1 MPIYVYLAAGG
12 VVGSVFILKWG
23 LASSGPRSRSAVRDR
38 LGPRVSSSIRLEQ
51 DSLGQRISKRFDRI
65 PVLRST
71 DELARRIAR
80 AGLPWR
86 AANVQLVKISVAL
99 GSVVL
104 GLLILTAS
112 HQLSTAVL
120 VWLLGLGGTMVPE
133 VRIAQIAEDRQ
144 RGIELELPD
153 LLDRLTISMEA
164 GLGFDSALAHVISE
178 KSGPCHDE
186 FRRVLQDLQLGVP
199 RDTALASLSERTT
212 VADLRLVVA
221 AILQSGRYGLPLSN
235 VLRVQTIELRDKR
248 WARAQ
253 ERAMKIPVKV
263 LLPLIFCILPTL
275 FLVLIGPALLR
286 AARTGF

>member
-1 MPIYVYLAAGG
+1 MPFYVYIAAVG
-12 VVGSVFILKWG
+12 VVASVFLFRWG
-23 LASSGPRSRSAVRDR
+23 FASSGPRTRSAVRNR
-38 LGPRVSSSIRLEQ
+38 LGSPASSVMGLNR
-51 DSLGQRISKRFDRI
+51 DSFGQRISRRFDRI

-71 DELARRIAR
+71 DELTRRIAR

-86 AANVQLVKISVAL
+86 AANVQLVKVSVAL

-104 GLLILTAS
+104 GLLVVTAS
-112 HQLSTAVL
+112 GQWSTAL
-120 VWLLGLGGTMVPE
+120 FIWLLGLVGTMMPE
-133 VRIAQIAEDRQ
+133 VRIAQVAEDRQ
-144 RGIELELPD
+144 RAIELELPD

-164 GLGFDSALAHVISE
+164 GLGFDSALAHVVAD

-212 VADLRLVVA
+212 VADLRLVVS

-286 AARTGF
+286 ASRVGF